1 MKKNE
6 RATLALNLGWW
17 ASRQLFVHQRRLM
30 DEVRDLVIGV
40 ILVGYHPDR
49 GYSTYTVEWERR
61 KKEAVGLEPQFERRV
76 TSWKDTTRA
85 QKPWGRHL

>member
-6 RATLALNLGWW
+6 RNTLALNLGWW
-17 ASRQLFVHQRRLM
+17 ASRQLFIHQRPLV
-30 DEVRDLVIGV
+30 DEARDGIIGV
-40 ILVGYHPDR
+40 VLIGYHPDR

-61 KKEAVGLEPQFERRV
+61 KKEAPGCEPQFERRV

-85 QKPWGRHL
+85 KKAWGRHL